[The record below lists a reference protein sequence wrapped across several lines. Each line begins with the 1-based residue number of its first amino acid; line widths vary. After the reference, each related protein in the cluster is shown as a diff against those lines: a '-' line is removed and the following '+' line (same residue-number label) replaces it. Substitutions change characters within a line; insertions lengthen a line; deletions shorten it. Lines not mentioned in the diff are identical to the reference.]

1 MVFDCMVRKGFVLH
15 GVLGVSVRGDGLP
28 VDRAAGLVDLFG
40 RRAGVWS
47 WCSWRMAS
55 VDQ

>member
-40 RRAGVWS
+40 RRTGVWS